1 MPKKQQNGI
10 LKTIIEHMEKWEKL
24 LSKAISHKNESEA
37 LLDKAVQELMRTKGF
52 SEEQVALFDAC
63 FAGGCETI
71 VAFNHDGEFAD
82 LGLENYCGMTKEEII
97 DYLSDFCEPK
107 TVKLLKGE

>member
-1 MPKKQQNGI
+1 
-10 LKTIIEHMEKWEKL
+10 MEKWRRL
-24 LSKAISHKNESEA
+24 LSKAIEYKIKSEG
-37 LLDKAVQELMRTKGF
+37 LLVDAVQELMRTKGF

-71 VAFNHDGEFAD
+71 VRFNCDGEFAD

-97 DYLSDFCEPK
+97 DYLSEYCQPK
-107 TVKLLKGE
+107 TVELLKK